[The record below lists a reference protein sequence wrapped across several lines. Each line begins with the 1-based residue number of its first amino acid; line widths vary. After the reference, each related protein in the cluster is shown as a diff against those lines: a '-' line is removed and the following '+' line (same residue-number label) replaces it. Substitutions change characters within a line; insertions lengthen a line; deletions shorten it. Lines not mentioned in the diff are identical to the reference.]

1 MKTNR
6 KYKDGVFT
14 DLFSSKE
21 NLLELYNAISGSDY
35 SKETKVEI
43 ITLDGVLFAP
53 LKNDLA
59 ALIED
64 RFVVLVEHQSTLSDN
79 IPLRMLLYL
88 AREYEKIVGEETLY
102 KKKQVKIPTPE
113 LYVLYNGIDPC
124 PNEKILRLSDAF
136 QVKKD
141 KTMLELE
148 VKQINI
154 NYGKK
159 NILLK
164 RSETLSGYS
173 LLIYKIREFLA
184 KGKTR
189 DEAITL
195 ALQAC
200 MEQGVLREYLNQKSS
215 EVFNMLLTEY
225 DQEEA
230 VRVQREEAKEEG
242 REEGREE
249 GKVEGK
255 EEKKVE
261 IAVKLLDILDVKTI
275 AETTGLSIEKVE
287 ELRKGWAKDK

>member
-14 DLFSSKE
+14 DLFSSRE
-21 NLLELYNAISGSDY
+21 NLLELYNAISGANY

-79 IPLRMLLYL
+79 IPLRMFLYL
-88 AREYEKIVGEETLY
+88 AREYEKIVKEDTLY

-113 LYVLYNGIDPC
+113 LYVLYNGMEPC
-124 PNEKILRLSDAF
+124 PSEKILRLSDAF
-136 QVKKD
+136 QAKKNN
-141 KTMLELE
+141 TMLELE

-154 NYGKK
+154 NYKEE
-159 NILLK
+159 NALLK
-164 RSETLSGYS
+164 RSQTLSEYS
-173 LLIYKIREFLA
+173 FLIYMIREFLA
-184 KGKTR
+184 KRKTR

-195 ALQAC
+195 ALQLC
-200 MEQGVLREYLNQKSS
+200 IKQGILGEYLNQKSS

-225 DQEEA
+225 NQEEA
-230 VRVQREEAKEEG
+230 LRVQREEAKEEG
-242 REEGREE
+242 REEGKE
-249 GKVEGK
+249 EGK

-275 AETTGLSIEKVE
+275 AEATGLSVEKVE
-287 ELRKGWAKDK
+287 ELKGKSKDK